1 MLPDGTLN
9 TTHPHAMNL
18 PDYFIA
24 DLPAEAVITPR
35 MIAESC
41 DSLRRNREQFLTHR
55 STDWMI
61 GVLCHAAEQWLEP
74 GFPLRKLALNHGPA
88 ATGFSSETLARGL
101 DTFFRQFTQENF
113 EALLRQ
119 DLGHLRCLDKPSAP
133 NRDEQHARLSL
144 ARGPELILHFTAGN
158 LPIPALMSMTLG
170 LLTRSSQW
178 VKCAAG
184 GAFIPRI
191 YAHLIY
197 HVEPKLGACLELGTW
212 PHERQDLNEPLLTT
226 ADCITATGSD
236 EAIADIRAR
245 VSPKARFLGYGHRV
259 SFGFVSAAV
268 LAHGHARRVATRIA
282 ADVSAWDQLGCLS
295 PHAVYVEE
303 GGAASP
309 EQFAELVAEE
319 LAAREQIQPRG
330 TLPLPE
336 SAAIA
341 SRRSFY
347 EIRSAHTPGTRL
359 WCSPGS
365 TAWTVVYESNPHF
378 QHSCLNRFLY
388 IKSARNLEEVLQG
401 ADDIRRSVSTVGL
414 AAPEE
419 QAERLATELARWGAA
434 RVCPIGKMQE
444 PPLHWRHDGRP
455 ALADL
460 ITWTDWEF

>member
-1 MLPDGTLN
+1 
-9 TTHPHAMNL
+9 MNL

-184 GAFIPRI
+184 GAFI
-191 YAHLIY
+191 
-197 HVEPKLGACLELGTW
+197 
-212 PHERQDLNEPLLTT
+212 
-226 ADCITATGSD
+226 
-236 EAIADIRAR
+236 
-245 VSPKARFLGYGHRV
+245 
-259 SFGFVSAAV
+259 
-268 LAHGHARRVATRIA
+268 
-282 ADVSAWDQLGCLS
+282 
-295 PHAVYVEE
+295 
-303 GGAASP
+303 
-309 EQFAELVAEE
+309 
-319 LAAREQIQPRG
+319 
-330 TLPLPE
+330 
-336 SAAIA
+336 
-341 SRRSFY
+341 
-347 EIRSAHTPGTRL
+347 
-359 WCSPGS
+359 
-365 TAWTVVYESNPHF
+365 
-378 QHSCLNRFLY
+378 
-388 IKSARNLEEVLQG
+388 
-401 ADDIRRSVSTVGL
+401 
-414 AAPEE
+414 
-419 QAERLATELARWGAA
+419 
-434 RVCPIGKMQE
+434 
-444 PPLHWRHDGRP
+444 
-455 ALADL
+455 
-460 ITWTDWEF
+460 